1 MKRLFVF
8 MLFCIL
14 FSPLHS
20 QDKNLIFSEYYE
32 YKDIEIMN
40 IDVVN
45 SDIKAQKYSGDSLL
59 IEVYSNNR
67 DLMPQINLKDKTL
80 SINATEFSAREGYY
94 LNISI
99 YFPVNFKPEEI
110 NFSNQDGKS
119 DYEYLPD
126 SKIVM
131 LKTATGEM
139 NVGYSQT
146 DFFSAKTIDGNLNIK
161 NLKCEYFIIQSLNKG
176 NINLSLSSLPE
187 VTSLIVGKKGK
198 VFLEVRQKTTIEEIK
213 DIIDFQCPSRN
224 LVLKV
229 LRGSVNVSEERF
241 NLD

>member
-67 DLMPQINLKDKTL
+67 DLMPKINLKDKTL

-146 DFFSAKTIDGNLNIK
+146 DL
-161 NLKCEYFIIQSLNKG
+161 
-176 NINLSLSSLPE
+176 
-187 VTSLIVGKKGK
+187 
-198 VFLEVRQKTTIEEIK
+198 
-213 DIIDFQCPSRN
+213 
-224 LVLKV
+224 
-229 LRGSVNVSEERF
+229 
-241 NLD
+241 